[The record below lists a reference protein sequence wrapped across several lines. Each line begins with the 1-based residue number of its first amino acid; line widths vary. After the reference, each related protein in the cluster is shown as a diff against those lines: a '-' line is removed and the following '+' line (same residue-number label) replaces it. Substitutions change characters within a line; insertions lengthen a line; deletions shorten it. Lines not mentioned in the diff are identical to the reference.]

1 MTFPDELWIDENAY
15 IQDTSA
21 NMDLTRAQVSTNF
34 NQILTIKNAFPS
46 GYLQGDIVSFTVVGV
61 TNPRTTEPTHPIK
74 IDIYY
79 ESSNGSVEDELID
92 VYDGFELVFRA
103 EPSPHI

>member
-1 MTFPDELWIDENAY
+1 M
-15 IQDTSA
+15 
-21 NMDLTRAQVSTNF
+21 STNF
-34 NQILTIKNAFPS
+34 NQILTIKNAFPQ

-61 TNPRTTEPTHPIK
+61 TNPRTTKPTHPIK

-79 ESSNGSVEDELID
+79 ESNDGSEDELID
-92 VYDGFELVFRA
+92 VYDGLELIFKA